1 MPRKSTHA
9 INRSYSCGYCQQKI
23 KYSRQPFKPIF
34 EGFPT
39 LLPFYLLLSPFQL
52 LMDFRLDYFPKGVL
66 KCSQTISYLY
76 AYGCHKTAQVM
87 HSPTM
92 LLNQWIK
99 SCVKWKLML
108 ENNCPGCCKHRLGK
122 IVFVLKNKNSVSKV
136 AQSFPTLCD
145 PVDCSLPGS
154 SVHGILQARILEWVA
169 MSFSKGSSRPRD
181 RTQVSCIAGRCFTL

>member
-1 MPRKSTHA
+1 MPRKSTYA

-122 IVFVLKNKNSVSKV
+122 IVFVLKTNITLNIKIKYGNNIMIKAIKRLNKS
-136 AQSFPTLCD
+136 SFFPVFLTNFCFSTSLKKQFQFLINLITLAT
-145 PVDCSLPGS
+145 VT
-154 SVHGILQARILEWVA
+154 
-169 MSFSKGSSRPRD
+169 F
-181 RTQVSCIAGRCFTL
+181 